1 MFLLFQTGSAVKSR
15 YQYSTIH
22 FTVMV
27 YYVQKPKTK
36 DNGSTEKVMYYFF
49 LFQGQEKHMQINS
62 IYDNS
67 AFVTSEELE
76 MPKDENEIHYGQI
89 DFSTPQT
96 KSTTV
101 KGSEQETIYAE
112 VCGSGKD

>member
-1 MFLLFQTGSAVKSR
+1 MFLLFHTGSAVKSR
-15 YQYSTIH
+15 YLYNTIH
-22 FTVMV
+22 FTVIN
-27 YYVQKPKTK
+27 YYLQKPKS
-36 DNGSTEKVMYYFF
+36 NSGPTEKVMYYNFF
-49 LFQGQEKHMQINS
+49 LFQGQDKHIRINS